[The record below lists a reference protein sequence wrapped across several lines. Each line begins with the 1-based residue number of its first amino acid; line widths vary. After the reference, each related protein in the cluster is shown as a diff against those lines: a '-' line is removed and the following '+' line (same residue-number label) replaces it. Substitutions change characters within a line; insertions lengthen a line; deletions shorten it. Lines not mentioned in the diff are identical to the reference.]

1 MSAEFPIVAKEFIR
15 REDIVIDDMWR
26 KGRDFGIL
34 LSFVFKHCNFIAKDI
49 SFFENHGR
57 MLFRVPTIDETNKI
71 IVKDKKD
78 EAKLDKALAM
88 VTPKN
93 KRFMDVRRFVEIDPS
108 KFTDI

>member
-1 MSAEFPIVAKEFIR
+1 
-15 REDIVIDDMWR
+15 MWR

-34 LSFVFKHCNFIAKDI
+34 LSFVFKHCNFIAKDL

-57 MLFRVPTIDETNKI
+57 MFFRVPTIDETNKI
-71 IVKDKKD
+71 IVKDEKD
-78 EAKLDKALAM
+78 EAKLDKLLAM

-93 KRFMDVRRFVEIDPS
+93 KRFMEVRRFVEIDPS